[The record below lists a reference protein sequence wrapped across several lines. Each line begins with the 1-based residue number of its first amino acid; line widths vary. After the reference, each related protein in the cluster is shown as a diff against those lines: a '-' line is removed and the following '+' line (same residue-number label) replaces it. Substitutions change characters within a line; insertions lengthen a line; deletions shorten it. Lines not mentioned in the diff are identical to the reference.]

1 MAEKEIKIGFS
12 EAKMEALEFF
22 LRENDSTV
30 EKALREHLDK
40 LYEKSV
46 PQQVR
51 KFVESKLAP
60 QQESVQEEG
69 AEPQRQTRGQ
79 GRRATRQ
86 NAARETV
93 SEQTESGSQTADEG
107 EVQETGQ
114 EQECGMVMSM

>member
-22 LRENDSTV
+22 LQENNTTV
-30 EKALREHLDK
+30 EKVLKEHLDK
-40 LYEKSV
+40 TYEKSV

-51 KFVESKLAP
+51 KFVESKLEP
-60 QQESVQEEG
+60 QQETVQEG

-79 GRRATRQ
+79 GRRNVRQ

-93 SEQTESGSQTADEG
+93 PEQVESGIQIADEG
-107 EVQETGQ
+107 EARENGQ
-114 EQECGMVMSM
+114 EQDSGMVMSM